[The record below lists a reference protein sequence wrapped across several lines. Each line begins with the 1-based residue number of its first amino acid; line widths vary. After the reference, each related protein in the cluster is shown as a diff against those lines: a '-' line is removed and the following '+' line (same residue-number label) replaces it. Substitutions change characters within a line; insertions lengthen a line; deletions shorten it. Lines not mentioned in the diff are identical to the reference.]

1 MKFLIK
7 CKNDNVKKMYKN
19 HTIFHKG
26 DSGLD
31 LYITEDTTIEPG
43 EMKLIGLGVSCQ
55 LESSAW
61 YCPWS
66 KKYHSYM
73 MFPRSSISKT
83 PLRLANSIG
92 LIDSGYVGEIK
103 APLYNTSDKPFNLK
117 VGDRYVQLVAPNL
130 EEVSFKIV
138 ESHRD
143 TSRGS
148 GGFGSTII

>member
-7 CKNDNVKKMYKN
+7 CKNEDIKQMYKN
-19 HTIFHKG
+19 HSIFHKG

-31 LYITEDTTIEPG
+31 LYIIEETIIEPG
-43 EMKLIGLGVSCQ
+43 EMKLVGLGISCQ
-55 LESSAW
+55 LQSSKW

-66 KKYHSYM
+66 KKYSSYM

-83 PLRLANSIG
+83 PLRVANSIG
-92 LIDSGYVGEIK
+92 LCDAGYVGELK
-103 APLYNTSDKPFNLK
+103 VPLYNTGDKAFRLNK
-117 VGDRYVQLVAPNL
+117 GDRYVQLVAPNL

-138 ESHRD
+138 ESHRN

-148 GGFGSTII
+148 GGFGSTS